1 MVPPMPIA
9 IPINEGNPLKLLVR
23 TLVLMLLSQC
33 AKKKERTDSTQPS
46 ASAGSLDASAAK
58 ERVYTNLFFDKP
70 ESPCSRHPKTLSN
83 CSKSSVPPPGGELSR
98 ATEYECAEYRISPDE
113 FEKCFQVANPE

>member
-1 MVPPMPIA
+1 MPKVN
-9 IPINEGNPLKLLVR
+9 PIVEGITLKIFIYAS
-23 TLVLMLLSQC
+23 MLLYLFQC
-33 AKKKERTDSTQPS
+33 AKKKEHSDPTQPS
-46 ASAGSLDASAAK
+46 TSSGSLDASAAK

-98 ATEYECAEYRISPDE
+98 ATEYKCAEYRISPDE